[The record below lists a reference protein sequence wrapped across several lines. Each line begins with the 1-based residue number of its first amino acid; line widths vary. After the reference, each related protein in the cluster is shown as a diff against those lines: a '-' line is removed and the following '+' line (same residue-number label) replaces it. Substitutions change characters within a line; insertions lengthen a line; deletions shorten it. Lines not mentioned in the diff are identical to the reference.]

1 MPKTAERAPAGV
13 AGEMPPRVRHRL
25 VAMTGAL
32 ATLTLV
38 HDLDHIRQ
46 ARGLPF
52 ELYGVAVLAVVTIGA
67 TLTLLLRHHRLAGTA
82 AFAQGVATILGV
94 GAVHVVPRWSPLTD
108 PYSAAHADALSW
120 AIILAMMLMGAALAV
135 TAAPVARGWIGQ

>member
-13 AGEMPPRVRHRL
+13 PGEMPPRVRHRL

-52 ELYGVAVLAVVTIGA
+52 GLYGVAVWL
-67 TLTLLLRHHRLAGTA
+67 
-82 AFAQGVATILGV
+82 
-94 GAVHVVPRWSPLTD
+94 W
-108 PYSAAHADALSW
+108 
-120 AIILAMMLMGAALAV
+120 
-135 TAAPVARGWIGQ
+135 